1 MNREAIQL
9 EKYLRTLRDR
19 IEHEI
24 ETEHRHKCPAI
35 YIIDAALDTVE
46 SSTSAETSYD
56 LGLPSTL
63 PSRSWCE
70 DCGSCRK

>member
-9 EKYLRTLRDR
+9 EKYLRTHRYR

-35 YIIDAALDTVE
+35 YIIDAGLDTVE
-46 SSTSAETSYD
+46 SSTSAETMYD

-63 PSRSWCE
+63 PSREWCD
-70 DCGSCRK
+70 DCGSCKK